1 MGLSQSE
8 AGCPDQKVVVSKN
21 KFPFLCTN
29 NTVTCTGN
37 SRQVRSRSITNST
50 SKQGNEICLCSTS
63 NGTQCFRLTDMPSK
77 SNCLGSICLFLR
89 RLFSI
94 LDQPG
99 ICHIAKD
106 DLELLTFFLLSLKYH
121 QALFM
126 QCLFG
131 IQL

>member
-1 MGLSQSE
+1 MARKE
-8 AGCPDQKVVVSKN
+8 AG
-21 KFPFLCTN
+21 
-29 NTVTCTGN
+29 
-37 SRQVRSRSITNST
+37 SRLLSPSVQLYTHYRVLQQSCRRAGHVLGILFVLLSLHRMI
-50 SKQGNEICLCSTS
+50 QGKEICLCSTS

-89 RLFSI
+89 WHFSI

-121 QALFM
+121 QARFM